1 MMTKMI
7 ESLKRSLKRIVRVYV
22 EMMNIYG
29 EALLKGG
36 SYGC

>member
-1 MMTKMI
+1 MTKMI

-22 EMMNIYG
+22 EMMKIYG

>member
-1 MMTKMI
+1 MTKMI
-7 ESLKRSLKRIVRVYV
+7 ENLKRSLKKVAHVYV